1 MINDA
6 AALRQRSGRKKMKM
20 KKFKDLVTEYK
31 KMESL
36 GYVED
41 IDEQNKI
48 TQLVKDFISSFTEVR
63 EMPYGEYKDKYIWYK
78 TIADTY
84 NPETKT
90 ISVLVPKSFTKEL
103 EEMGLNQEVELWGT
117 TKKARDWLEEFLTGL
132 NLRPVKFI
140 EKIADSLGL
149 PRYLLVTLYQEV
161 YNSKRWGTAKQ
172 W

>member
-1 MINDA
+1 
-6 AALRQRSGRKKMKM
+6 M

-31 KMESL
+31 KMEAL

-41 IDEQNKI
+41 IDEHNKI

-78 TIADTY
+78 TIPNTY

-103 EEMGLNQEVELWGT
+103 EEMGLNQEVELWGM
-117 TKKARDWLEEFLTGL
+117 TKKARDWLEEFLTEF
-132 NLRPVKFI
+132 NLRPTKFI

-149 PRYLLVTLYQEV
+149 PRHLLVTLYQEV
-161 YNSKRWGTAKQ
+161 YDSKRWGTAKQ